1 MNLLLN
7 IAYSIFNSAIG
18 EELVASNPVASVRRP
33 RGERRKWRILEPVEV
48 PRVYRAFLDDRARR
62 AVQTLA
68 LTGLRRSELLGVRW
82 GHVNL
87 VEGTLRVVESKSEE
101 GERLIG
107 LSPALVDAWAEQFT
121 SSPYRSDDDYVFCH
135 PQRGSQ
141 LEREWYAAEFRAALA
156 EAGIADNVR
165 PFHDMRHTALTN
177 LAATGASP
185 IAVMATA
192 GHRSMQTTKGYLH
205 LAGVVFRDDATALER
220 RLFGGRR
227 FR

>member
-1 MNLLLN
+1 M
-7 IAYSIFNSAIG
+7 AD
-18 EELVASNPVASVRRP
+18 P
-33 RGERRKWRILEPVEV
+33 RAGRGAARLQGI
-48 PRVYRAFLDDRARR
+48 LDDRARR
-62 AVQTLA
+62 AFQTLA
-68 LTGLRRSELLGVRW
+68 LTGLRRSELLGLRW
-82 GHVNL
+82 RHVNL

-135 PQRGSQ
+135 PRRGSQ

-156 EAGIADNVR
+156 EAGITDNVR

-185 IAVMATA
+185 IACWRPRGIAPCRRRRATCIWPAWCSVMTLPRSSA
-192 GHRSMQTTKGYLH
+192 GCSG
-205 LAGVVFRDDATALER
+205 
-220 RLFGGRR
+220 
-227 FR
+227 